1 MWHDAKLLLVI
12 QDNNCHAADGGAH
25 SSNALKV
32 GLAVGI
38 PCAAAAAAAGVLF
51 WWCCLRRRKTSALS
65 TTASAKGHRELA
77 AKEGN
82 LLSTEDIVFEKDE
95 RGKRLLL
102 GEGAFAKVSS
112 SRRCPWKLW
121 ELRTLSCSL
130 TQGDAHPVA
139 KGGAAL

>member
-1 MWHDAKLLLVI
+1 MS
-12 QDNNCHAADGGAH
+12 DNVRPAADDGAH
-25 SSNALKV
+25 PSNALKL

-38 PCAAAAAAAGVLF
+38 PCAAAAAVAGVLF

-65 TTASAKGHRELA
+65 TTASAKVHRELA

-82 LLSTEDIVFEKDE
+82 LLLTKDILFEKDE

-112 SRRCPWKLW
+112 KPRCP
-121 ELRTLSCSL
+121 
-130 TQGDAHPVA
+130 
-139 KGGAAL
+139 